1 MYKEKGGIP
10 MAKKSNY
17 LKSPDLLPIGQS
29 ERNIGTFGFAVIWV
43 GMAIVL
49 AAFAIG
55 GSAIQSLPLW
65 LVIVATLLGSIGI
78 GVFMVIIGDIGVEHG
93 LSFPVYMRAPFGT
106 IGTHIPSIVR
116 GVTAAC
122 WFGINTY
129 FGASAM
135 NGILHLLVG
144 FDNWFLCFL
153 LFAAVQLLNTALGI
167 KSIERFADLAA
178 PIIILISC
186 WMYIALSDQA
196 AEAGKDIWSWVES
209 PATGGAAFTAF
220 MIIVMANMGFWGT
233 LAADMPSLSRFFKA
247 PAYERNW
254 FKRNKTQ
261 LVGSLIVM
269 PIFNTF
275 MVTIGA
281 VSYMAVSSADP
292 VAALQQTASGFILGI
307 LLLMIVLAQW
317 STNTSANVI
326 PAATIFSN
334 VGGPKVPFWV
344 GVIVAGIIGILAQP
358 WSLFDVLNTALLI
371 IGAILSSIVGI
382 LFADYYLLRKR
393 RVNVA
398 ELYEMNGQYRYHKG
412 FNWAGMIAWIGG
424 GLIANLFPAYSSLVG
439 FVAGALFYY
448 VLAKYWWFKKYPQAE
463 MEEPRDEK
471 YLGITVGRDW
481 RIATDEEAYMAPEI
495 AHSPAMEAKE
505 N

>member
-1 MYKEKGGIP
+1 M
-10 MAKKSNY
+10 KKNSNY
-17 LKSPDLLPIGQS
+17 LKSPDLLPISYS
-29 ERNIGTFGFAVIWV
+29 ERNISAFGFSVIWV

-55 GSAIQSLPLW
+55 GAAIINLPLPI
-65 LVIVATLLGSIGI
+65 VILATLVGSVTIGI
-78 GVFMVIIGDIGVEHG
+78 FMTIIGDIGVEHG

-106 IGTHIPSIVR
+106 IGTHIPSIIR

-129 FGASAM
+129 FGSTAI
-135 NGILHLLVG
+135 NGILNLLFG
-144 FDNWFLCFL
+144 FDNWFICFL
-153 LFAAVQLLNTALGI
+153 LFAAAQLINTSLGI

-178 PIIILISC
+178 PVIIIISC
-186 WMYIALSDQA
+186 WMYIALADNATGQ
-196 AEAGKDIWSWVES
+196 GKDIWAWVES
-209 PATGGAAFTAF
+209 PVTGAAAFTAF
-220 MIIVMANMGFWGT
+220 MVVVMANMGFWAT

-247 PAYERNW
+247 PKNERNW

-261 LVGSLIVM
+261 LVGSIIVM
-269 PIFNTF
+269 PIVNTF
-275 MVTIGA
+275 MVVIGA
-281 VSYMAVSSADP
+281 VCYMAVSTADP
-292 VAALQQTASGFILGI
+292 VVALQEAANGFILGI

-344 GVIVAGIIGILAQP
+344 GVIIAGIIGILAQP
-358 WSLFDVLNTALLI
+358 WSLFDILNSALLV
-371 IGAILSSIVGI
+371 IGGILTAIVGI

-393 RVNVA
+393 RVNVHD
-398 ELYEMNGQYRYHKG
+398 LYEVDGQFKYMKG
-412 FNWAGMIAWIGG
+412 FNWAGMIAWIIGG
-424 GLIANLFPAYSSLVG
+424 VIANLLPAYSSLVG
-439 FVAGALFYY
+439 FAVGAIVYY

-463 MEEPRDEK
+463 IEEPSDEK

-481 RIATDEEAYMAPEI
+481 EI
-495 AHSPAMEAKE
+495 EVESEPVTVPKIVNEKL
-505 N
+505 

>member
-1 MYKEKGGIP
+1 MSQ
-10 MAKKSNY
+10 KSNY
-17 LKSPDLLPIGQS
+17 LKSPDLLPIS
-29 ERNIGTFGFAVIWV
+29 HEKRNIGPFGFAVIWV

-55 GSAIQSLPLW
+55 GGGIINLPLG
-65 LVIVATLLGSIGI
+65 LVILATILGSVAIGI
-78 GVFMVIIGDIGVEHG
+78 LMTIIGDIGVEHG

-129 FGASAM
+129 FGSTAINA
-135 NGILHLLVG
+135 ILNLLFS
-144 FDNWFLCFL
+144 FDNWLLCFF
-153 LFAAVQLLNTALGI
+153 LFAGLQLLNTSLGI

-186 WMYIALSDQA
+186 WMYVALSDKA
-196 AEAGKDIWSWVES
+196 IAEGKDVWTWVES
-209 PATGGAAFTAF
+209 PVTGGAAFTAF
-220 MIIVMANMGFWGT
+220 MVIVMSNMGFWAT

-247 PAYERNW
+247 PKEERNW

-261 LVGSLIVM
+261 LLGSIVVM
-269 PIFNTF
+269 PIVNTF
-275 MVTIGA
+275 MIMIGA
-281 VSYMAVSSADP
+281 VSYMAVSNADP
-292 VAALQQTASGFILGI
+292 VVALQEAASGFALGI

-334 VGGPKVPFWV
+334 VGGPKMPFWV
-344 GVIVAGIIGILAQP
+344 GVVIAGIIGVIAQP
-358 WSLFDVLNTALLI
+358 WSLFEVLNSALLV
-371 IGAILSSIVGI
+371 IGGILTSIVGI

-393 RVNVA
+393 RVNVID
-398 ELYEMNGQYRYHKG
+398 LYEPHGQFRYMKG
-412 FNWAGMIAWIGG
+412 INLAGFIAWIVGG
-424 GLIANLFPAYSSLVG
+424 VLANLLSSYSSIVG
-439 FVAGALFYY
+439 FVVGAGLYY

-463 MEEPRDEK
+463 IEDPSDEK
-471 YLGITVGRDW
+471 YLGITVSHDW
-481 RIATDEEAYMAPEI
+481 YIDGAEEEVSGLEDAIAERV
-495 AHSPAMEAKE
+495 
-505 N
+505 